1 MPAELTSAFLS
12 EASLPPGAAVSG
24 AVLAPDQTT
33 AENNLLATF
42 FEGLA
47 ANGSLAGGLADGVA
61 TLWGRLL
68 IGYGSAYDTIAG
80 AGGDFLDR
88 LDGVLGGSVGS
99 WLKQKLGEI
108 MERCGLA
115 PADLRL
121 RKPVLVNT
129 REILGKAGYDRAA
142 TVRDL
147 VNRLPDSGDAAE
159 CVRAFAGWALDTYGD
174 EDFTVAELTVPG
186 TELKI
191 PLKVNLKKLAG
202 AL

>member
-1 MPAELTSAFLS
+1 
-12 EASLPPGAAVSG
+12 
-24 AVLAPDQTT
+24 
-33 AENNLLATF
+33 
-42 FEGLA
+42 
-47 ANGSLAGGLADGVA
+47 
-61 TLWGRLL
+61 
-68 IGYGSAYDTIAG
+68 
-80 AGGDFLDR
+80 
-88 LDGVLGGSVGS
+88 
-99 WLKQKLGEI
+99 

-129 REILGKAGYDRAA
+129 REILGKAGYDRAM

-147 VNRLPDSGDAAE
+147 VNRMPDSGDAAE